1 MCFLNLY
8 YIADTY
14 YVYGFMNFLICLESI
29 LQIHL
34 VITMKPEVQILHEI

>member
-14 YVYGFMNFLICLESI
+14 YVYGFMNFLICLISI

-34 VITMKPEVQILHEI
+34 ANTMKLEVQILHEI